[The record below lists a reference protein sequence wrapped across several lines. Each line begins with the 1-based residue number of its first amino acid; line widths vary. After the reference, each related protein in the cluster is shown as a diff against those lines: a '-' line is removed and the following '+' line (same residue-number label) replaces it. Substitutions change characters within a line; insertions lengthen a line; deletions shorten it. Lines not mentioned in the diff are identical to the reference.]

1 MNFYP
6 LYCLPDN
13 CVSSR
18 NMYGV
23 TVYEN
28 YCSSVHI
35 VAVTFVLY
43 IQLMHGL
50 WIMCSKQF

>member
-1 MNFYP
+1 
-6 LYCLPDN
+6 
-13 CVSSR
+13 
-18 NMYGV
+18 MYGV